1 MLFFVDANL
10 PRSATAL
17 LIGLGHQV
25 EFARDAGLGAA
36 TDAEIAAHVQKT
48 RAALLTRDLDFG
60 DIRRY
65 PPKDYYGIVVLRLP
79 DDMIAEDIVQVLER
93 FLREPVF
100 VERLRGRLAI
110 VEPHRVRFRPPLN

>member
-10 PRSATAL
+10 PRSVTTL

-36 TDAEIAAHVQKT
+36 TDTEIAAYVQKT
-48 RAALLTRDLDFG
+48 SATLLTRDLDFG

-65 PPKDYYGIVVLRLP
+65 PPEDYNGIVVLSTS
-79 DDMIAEDIVQVLER
+79 
-93 FLREPVF
+93 
-100 VERLRGRLAI
+100 
-110 VEPHRVRFRPPLN
+110 

>member
-10 PRSATAL
+10 PRSVTAL

-36 TDAEIAAHVQKT
+36 TDTEIAAHVHKT
-48 RAALLTRDLDFG
+48 SAALLTRDLDFS

-65 PPKDYYGIVVLRLP
+65 PPEGYNGIVVLRLP
-79 DDMIAEDIVQVLER
+79 DDMTAGDIVRVLER
-93 FLREPVF
+93 FVHEPVF

-110 VEPHRVRFRPPLN
+110 VEPNRVRFRPPLN